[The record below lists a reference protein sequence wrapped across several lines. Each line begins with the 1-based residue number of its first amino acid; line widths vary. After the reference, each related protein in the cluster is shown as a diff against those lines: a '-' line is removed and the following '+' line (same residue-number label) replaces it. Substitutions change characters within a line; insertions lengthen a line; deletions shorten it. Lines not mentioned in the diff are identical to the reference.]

1 MTGIASIPY
10 TIRRKPKKG
19 KLMDYVPMYAVDK
32 VRSTVLLPAKV
43 VVKIDK
49 RAKER
54 GLSRSNY
61 INVMLFAD
69 TMNDPWTNEDEA
81 ERLRI
86 INENMRKRKIIRARR
101 KGEKR

>member
-1 MTGIASIPY
+1 
-10 TIRRKPKKG
+10 
-19 KLMDYVPMYAVDK
+19 MDYVPMYAVDK

-49 RAKER
+49 RAKDR

-69 TMNDPWTNEDEA
+69 TMNAPWTKDEEA
-81 ERLRI
+81 ERQRI

>member
-1 MTGIASIPY
+1 
-10 TIRRKPKKG
+10 
-19 KLMDYVPMYAVDK
+19 MDYVPMYAVDK

-49 RAKER
+49 RAKDR

-69 TMNDPWTNEDEA
+69 TMNDPWTKDDEA
-81 ERLRI
+81 ERQRI

>member
-1 MTGIASIPY
+1 
-10 TIRRKPKKG
+10 
-19 KLMDYVPMYAVDK
+19 MDYVPMYAVDK

-69 TMNDPWTNEDEA
+69 TMNDPWTKNDEA
-81 ERLRI
+81 ERQRI

-101 KGEKR
+101 KEVKR

>member
-1 MTGIASIPY
+1 
-10 TIRRKPKKG
+10 
-19 KLMDYVPMYAVDK
+19 MDYVPMYAVDK

-69 TMNDPWTNEDEA
+69 TMNDPWTKDDEA
-81 ERLRI
+81 ERQRI

-101 KGEKR
+101 KEVKR

>member
-1 MTGIASIPY
+1 
-10 TIRRKPKKG
+10 
-19 KLMDYVPMYAVDK
+19 MDYVPMYAVDK

-54 GLSRSNY
+54 GLSRNNY

-69 TMNDPWTNEDEA
+69 TMNDPWTKNDEA
-81 ERLRI
+81 ERQRI
-86 INENMRKRKIIRARR
+86 INDNMRKRKIIRARR

>member
-1 MTGIASIPY
+1 
-10 TIRRKPKKG
+10 
-19 KLMDYVPMYAVDK
+19 MDYVPMYAVDK

-69 TMNDPWTNEDEA
+69 TMNDPWTKDDEA
-81 ERLRI
+81 ERQRI
-86 INENMRKRKIIRARR
+86 INENMRKRKIVRARR
-101 KGEKR
+101 KEVKR

>member
-1 MTGIASIPY
+1 M
-10 TIRRKPKKG
+10 RKST
-19 KLMDYVPMYAVDK
+19 PMYAVDK
-32 VRSTVLLPAKV
+32 VKSTVLLPAKL

-54 GLSRSNY
+54 GMTRSNY

-69 TMNDPWTNEDEA
+69 TMNDPWTRDDEA
-81 ERLRI
+81 ERQRI

-101 KGEKR
+101 KEAKAS

>member
-1 MTGIASIPY
+1 
-10 TIRRKPKKG
+10 
-19 KLMDYVPMYAVDK
+19 MDYVPMYAVDK